1 MEIEDLEAYIRFFK
15 PLRRCGQSFRRA
27 IQSRSTEDE
36 PNPLQTQVS
45 DLSA

>member
-15 PLRRCGQSFRRA
+15 PLRRGQSFRRA